1 MPRQLDRRE
10 HGQVLVLFALG
21 LVVLLGFA
29 ALAVDIGRF
38 VAERRHVQNAADA
51 GALAAC
57 QKLIDGA
64 TESAAAEA
72 GRDVALI
79 NLAGSPAGGSAT
91 IAAVDAPRYEDGQPS
106 DPPYLVSGV
115 LIETHTEVVGTSVT
129 VYKRARVAIE
139 STVATTLA
147 RVVGIDSLDTGA
159 RARCG
164 MEGGPTVPIVARRYT
179 NAPGPNSPDCPAAGQ
194 STFVDFL
201 ATQTTSTCGAVDET
215 NVLGY
220 GGRTPATEAEPGPI
234 FSLYGPDSKASNDAS
249 FRGFIAVDI
258 RNFAS
263 ATSRKYYNGVTS
275 GTNANTIK
283 EKEGE
288 YILARYYPGPTFPPV
303 VTPPDPDSQ
312 VAVLSGNDTAMV
324 VGNFDDV
331 YQVGDLI
338 VLAVYGGAVKTIP
351 DFSLT
356 PPTNVDLPATTAT
369 PVDGPSFSVS
379 RNDAFAGTVE
389 LHLHG
394 DDDAPDAADNIVDEA
409 AGTSTP
415 ASGKINQPT
424 WDPPAG
430 PSDGFQPSRRGT
442 TVTMKSFLTTAV
454 DPGIYTAWLEG
465 HSSSPYNTT
474 RRHPVAVRVDGAVR
488 DFSLGNSVTAGQ
500 TDTLGGTV
508 SMDLYVSTAKTSDAT
523 NWGSGT
529 SAVTLSVDVA
539 TLPPGMTVAPTFS
552 ANPVVPSVPSKP
564 SNPFGTKSVLTIN
577 TSGLAA
583 GTYDFIVRAKGT
595 NGDGQPVTHVLPV
608 EFSVVNVPSG
618 GSYVDIT
625 GFAVFQVTDVTANS
639 IEGRAISPLA
649 ASSEDWALHRAHR
662 ARLIPWND

>member
-1 MPRQLDRRE
+1 MHRQSHHRE
-10 HGQVLVLFALG
+10 RGQVLVIFTVG
-21 LVVLLGFA
+21 LVALLGFA
-29 ALAVDIGRF
+29 ALAVDVGRL

-51 GALAAC
+51 GVLAAC

-64 TESAAAEA
+64 TESDAAQA

-91 IAAVDAPRYEDGQPS
+91 IAAVGSPEYEDGQPS

-115 LIETHTEVVGTSVT
+115 LIETHTEVMGTSVT
-129 VYKRARVAIE
+129 VYKRARLAIE

-147 RVVGIDSLDTGA
+147 RAVGIDSLDTGA

-179 NAPGPNSPDCPAAGQ
+179 NSPGPNSPDCPAAGQ

-201 ATQTTSTCGAVDET
+201 ATEATSTCGAVDET

-220 GGRTPATEAEPGPI
+220 GGRTAASEAQPGPI

-283 EKEGE
+283 QKEGE
-288 YILARYYPGPTFPPV
+288 YILARYYPGPAFPPV
-303 VTPPDPDSQ
+303 VTPPDPNSQ

-331 YQVGDLI
+331 YRVGDLM

-351 DFSLT
+351 DFSIN
-356 PPTNVDLPATTAT
+356 PPTNVNLPATTAT
-369 PVDGPSFSVS
+369 PTDGPSFTVS
-379 RNDAFAGTVE
+379 RNDAFDGSVE

-394 DDDAPDAADNIVDEA
+394 DGNAPAATDNIVDEA
-409 AGTSTP
+409 AGTGTP

-430 PSDGFQPSRRGT
+430 SSDDFRPSRRGT
-442 TVTMKSFLTTAV
+442 VVTMRSFLSSAV
-454 DPGIYTAWLEG
+454 NPGIYTAWLEG
-465 HSSSPYNTT
+465 HSSFPYNTT
-474 RRHPVAVRVDGAVR
+474 RRHPVAVRIGGAVR

-523 NWGSGT
+523 NWGSTT
-529 SAVTLSVDVA
+529 SAVTLSVDTA
-539 TLPPGMTVAPTFS
+539 TLPPGLTVAPTFS
-552 ANPVVPSVPSKP
+552 ANPVVPTVPSKP
-564 SNPFGTKSVLTIN
+564 GNPFGTKSVLTIN

-595 NGDGQPVTHVLPV
+595 NGAGQPATHVLPV

-625 GFAVFQVTDVTANS
+625 GFAVFKVTDITANG
-639 IEGRAISPLA
+639 IEGRAISALT